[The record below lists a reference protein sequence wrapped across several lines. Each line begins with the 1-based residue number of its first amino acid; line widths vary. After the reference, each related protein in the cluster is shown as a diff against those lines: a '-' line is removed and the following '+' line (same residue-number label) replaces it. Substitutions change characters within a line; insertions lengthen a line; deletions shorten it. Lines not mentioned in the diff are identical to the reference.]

1 MTSKNIVGRQIRRI
15 RIARGM
21 TVHQLAS
28 ALPTSAILSS
38 GEVAEIEVG
47 TRKVYDYEIQ
57 GIARA
62 LEVTV
67 ADLFLTPQKKVKKST
82 K

>member
-15 RIARGM
+15 RIKKKM
-21 TVHQLAS
+21 TVHDLAS
-28 ALPTSAILSS
+28 ALPPSAILSS

>member
-1 MTSKNIVGRQIRRI
+1 MSSKNIVGRNIRRI
-15 RIARGM
+15 RIAKGM